1 MGKIWD
7 FNGGS
12 VAKTLCSQCRGPT
25 RELDPTRCSE
35 RFCMSHQR
43 PGAAEKER
51 EREREMG
58 ILCLDRANPETLSF
72 FFEKIEKAS

>member
-1 MGKIWD
+1 
-7 FNGGS
+7 
-12 VAKTLCSQCRGPT
+12 
-25 RELDPTRCSE
+25 
-35 RFCMSHQR
+35 MSHQR